1 MGNMSN
7 RFTKE
12 LKNHDTDYANRHRQH
27 TQYEV
32 GDLVMVRMFP
42 VNRDQLNPKGPFA
55 DRWAGPY
62 KIIAKI
68 SDDSYRLELP
78 DW

>member
-7 RFTKE
+7 RFAKE

-32 GDLVMVRMFP
+32 GDLVMVILFP
-42 VNRDQLNPKGPFA
+42 FNRDQLNPKGPFA
-55 DRWAGPY
+55 DRWDVGPY
-62 KIIAKI
+62 KTIAKI
-68 SDDSYRLELP
+68 SDNSYSTQTS
-78 DW
+78 

>member
-1 MGNMSN
+1 MS
-7 RFTKE
+7 KIALQE
-12 LKNHDTDYANRHRQH
+12 LKNHDTECANRHRQH

-32 GDLVMVRMFP
+32 GDLVMVMFP

-62 KIIAKI
+62 RIIAT
-68 SDDSYRLELP
+68 SQN
-78 DW
+78 